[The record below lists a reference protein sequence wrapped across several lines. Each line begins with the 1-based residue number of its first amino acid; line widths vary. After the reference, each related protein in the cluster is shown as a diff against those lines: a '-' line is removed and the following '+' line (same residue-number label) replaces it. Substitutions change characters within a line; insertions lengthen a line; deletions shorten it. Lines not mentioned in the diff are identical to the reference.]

1 MLQQNIVKTEEIF
14 IETVGD
20 NKVIKNETKK
30 FSLNSSDTKNDSNK
44 EIPNFSIT
52 GSVE

>member
-20 NKVIKNETKK
+20 TKVIKNETK
-30 FSLNSSDTKNDSNK
+30 FSLNSSDTKNDCDTK
-44 EIPNFSIT
+44 K
-52 GSVE
+52 